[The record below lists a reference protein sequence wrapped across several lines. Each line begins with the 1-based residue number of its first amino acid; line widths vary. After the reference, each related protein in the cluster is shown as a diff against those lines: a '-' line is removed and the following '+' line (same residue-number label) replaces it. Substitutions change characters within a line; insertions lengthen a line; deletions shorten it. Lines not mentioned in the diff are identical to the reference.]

1 MKDVEAVRALSALA
15 HSHRLVV
22 FRLLVRAGPTGM
34 SAGALATAAGIAAST
49 LTFHLKELERA
60 GLIETRR
67 EGRFIRSA
75 LNVPVMRDLIA
86 FLTDDCCAGR
96 PDLCGVTSEAAA
108 GHEDAAACCSPPRE
122 LKG

>member
-1 MKDVEAVRALSALA
+1 MKDVEAIRALSALA
-15 HSHRLVV
+15 HPHRLAV
-22 FRLLVRAGPTGM
+22 FRLLVRAGPTGV
-34 SAGALATAAGIAAST
+34 SAGSLATAAGIAAST
-49 LTFHLKELERA
+49 LTFHLKELERS

-96 PDLCGVTSEAAA
+96 PDLCGVISQTASLHEEEAAR
-108 GHEDAAACCSPPRE
+108 CSPPRV